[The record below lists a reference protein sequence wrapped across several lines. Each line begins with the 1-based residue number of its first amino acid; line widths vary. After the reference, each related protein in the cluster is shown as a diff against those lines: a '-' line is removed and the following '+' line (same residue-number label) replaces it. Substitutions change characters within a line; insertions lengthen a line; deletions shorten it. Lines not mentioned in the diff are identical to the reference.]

1 VWSATVVLLAL
12 LPAVV
17 EGASVAYIVVVTP
30 AETRVF
36 VGVGTND
43 FDVLAVAFA
52 PDVVEALGEVNCGE
66 RLRCF
71 GKLTS
76 GAVSAIL
83 SYN

>member
-1 VWSATVVLLAL
+1 MAL

-43 FDVLAVAFA
+43 FDVLAVSFA
-52 PDVVEALGEVNCGE
+52 PDVVEATGRG
-66 RLRCF
+66 
-71 GKLTS
+71 
-76 GAVSAIL
+76 
-83 SYN
+83 